1 MPFSIK
7 KINILKYFK
16 IIIMTTQVINL
27 KHQIIESKFRFLTQ
41 NENLFKVNQLNFG
54 ILNTNT
60 TLYGYVIVIYS

>member
-1 MPFSIK
+1 M
-7 KINILKYFK
+7 K
-16 IIIMTTQVINL
+16 IIIMTTQVINF

>member
-1 MPFSIK
+1 M
-7 KINILKYFK
+7 K
-16 IIIMTTQVINL
+16 IIIMTTQVINF

-41 NENLFKVNQLNFG
+41 NENLFKVHQLNFG